1 MKNDGLAN
9 CQTNNKIYFCFNFK
23 TKMPTVTRT
32 LSSLRPI
39 AGPFH
44 STAYGVSDLMT
55 GLNST
60 SSPSLTAKSDREF
73 TNRGRPSGRSVMH
86 IASDRDWGE
95 ILGGEGIRYFSSC
108 TGFTWRNIRRK
119 NRG

>member
-1 MKNDGLAN
+1 
-9 CQTNNKIYFCFNFK
+9 
-23 TKMPTVTRT
+23 MPTVTRT

-44 STAYGVSDLMT
+44 STVYGVSDLMT

-73 TNRGRPSGRSVMH
+73 TNRGRSSGRSVMH

-95 ILGGEGIRYFSSC
+95 ILGGEGIYGTFHQALDLHGEIFEEKIADDEKYRDLHA
-108 TGFTWRNIRRK
+108 G
-119 NRG
+119 